1 MPLNLFGKIIWRG
14 WREDRRDLDSSSSTR
29 GRFDFLC
36 REGDLTG
43 GGGRIENVNC
53 VAVGRL

>member
-29 GRFDFLC
+29 GR
-36 REGDLTG
+36 LTFY
-43 GGGRIENVNC
+43 
-53 VAVGRL
+53 VGKET